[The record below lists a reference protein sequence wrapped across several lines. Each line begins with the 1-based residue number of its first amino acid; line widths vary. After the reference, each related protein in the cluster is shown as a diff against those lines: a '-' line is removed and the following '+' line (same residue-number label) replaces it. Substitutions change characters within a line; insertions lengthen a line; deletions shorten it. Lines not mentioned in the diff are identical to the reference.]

1 MTKNFQQSLKKL
13 FASFAVVSTLALPAF
28 AQESTTAEEI
38 LFDPAVSAG
47 DINQFEISPDGTRI
61 AMVGSFS
68 NEDSTN
74 DTDQTYVAPLLSGVT
89 NPATLVL
96 PSIDRDHDGGVAWTP
111 DGLFVTVRYEE
122 ILEGTNEIFLVPA
135 DGSGTSQQLTFDSIN
150 AFDPQ
155 ISSDGSL
162 FFYSDGGGLFV
173 TPIAGASASSSIQLN
188 AGDISEIDTGSYAQ
202 VGSSIIFSGFPEP
215 NPEAT
220 NSTPDIALYLTAAD
234 GSTASS
240 PTRIPIDNLTATN
253 PDGVDIDNV
262 QVTPNG
268 QTILLRGDLL
278 TDNQDELFS
287 LPISGGDA
295 TPLIA
300 GPLRD
305 NFDMNYFIVSPDGST
320 VAFVGDYLT
329 DGVAEA
335 FIIPITGGVPVRVSD
350 SAGFDQTN
358 GFDVGF
364 SGVDSLQFSPDGTS
378 LYYLSDADDNGRFRL
393 FRVAIDSTPTVLLGD
408 INQDETIDFLDIAP
422 FISVLSSGGLQA
434 EADVNQDGAVDFLD
448 IAPFISLLSNN

>member
-1 MTKNFQQSLKKL
+1 MDPVL
-13 FASFAVVSTLALPAF
+13 F
-28 AQESTTAEEI
+28 
-38 LFDPAVSAG
+38 
-47 DINQFEISPDGTRI
+47 
-61 AMVGSFS
+61 
-68 NEDSTN
+68 
-74 DTDQTYVAPLLSGVT
+74 
-89 NPATLVL
+89 
-96 PSIDRDHDGGVAWTP
+96 
-111 DGLFVTVRYEE
+111 
-122 ILEGTNEIFLVPA
+122 
-135 DGSGTSQQLTFDSIN
+135 
-150 AFDPQ
+150 
-155 ISSDGSL
+155 
-162 FFYSDGGGLFV
+162 
-173 TPIAGASASSSIQLN
+173 
-188 AGDISEIDTGSYAQ
+188 
-202 VGSSIIFSGFPEP
+202 FSGFPEP
-215 NPEAT
+215 NSEAT
-220 NSTPDIALYLTAAD
+220 NNTPDTALYLTAAD

-240 PTRIPIDNLTATN
+240 PTRIPIDNLTTTN
-253 PDGVDIDNV
+253 PEGVDIDNV
-262 QVTPNG
+262 QVTPDG

-358 GFDVGF
+358 GFDVSF

-408 INQDETIDFLDIAP
+408 INLDEEVGFSDIAG
-422 FISVLSSGGLQA
+422 FISILAADGFQE
-434 EADVNQDGAVDFLD
+434 EADVNQDDKVDFDD
-448 IAPFISLLSNN
+448 IGPFIVILAGP